1 MYRFIKKFCVGCL
14 LFGLMTATAS
24 AAETIV
30 AEGNKIGYDY
40 GNNKISITDKSNVGA
55 DKQQLTVLLVKGDV
69 SDSSQITEENI
80 YYVDQTE
87 GDSFNVFQ
95 NLGVKGGHLKPGKYT
110 MIAGGNK
117 ITSDQMFKNTVI
129 IGNVNATSVTED
141 LPGATFYKNHDTAM
155 VAYDGKYAYATIS
168 DFDTF
173 NIDRSGWLLQF
184 IDSDGTVY
192 QLVKYVSDLNYV
204 DVPNIK
210 NATTSVGLQING
222 ITGGKKDF
230 VAIPFTIKAATDK

>member
-24 AAETIV
+24 AAETIE

-69 SDSSQITEENI
+69 SDSSQITGDDI

-95 NLGVKGGHLKPGKYT
+95 NLGVKGGHLEPGKYT

-129 IGNVNATSVTED
+129 IGNVNATSVTEA

-173 NIDRSGWLLQF
+173 NIKSSGWLLQY
-184 IDSDGTVY
+184 IGSDGKVY
-192 QLVKYVSDLNYV
+192 QLVKNVSDLNSV
-204 DVPNIK
+204 DVPNID
-210 NATTSVGLQING
+210 ATTSVGLQING
-222 ITGGKKDF
+222 ITVDKKDF
-230 VAIPFTIKAATDK
+230 VAIPFTKAAN

>member
-69 SDSSQITEENI
+69 LDSSQITEENI

-87 GDSFNVFQ
+87 GDSFKVFQ
-95 NLGVKGGHLKPGKYT
+95 NLGVKGGHLEPGKYT

-117 ITSDQMFKNTVI
+117 ITSDQIFKNTVI
-129 IGNVNATSVTED
+129 IGNVNAESVTED
-141 LPGATFYKNHDTAM
+141 LLPGATFYKNHDTAM

-184 IDSDGTVY
+184 IGSDGTVY

-222 ITGGKKDF
+222 ITEGK
-230 VAIPFTIKAATDK
+230 

>member
-1 MYRFIKKFCVGCL
+1 MYRFIKKFFVGCL

-24 AAETIV
+24 AAETIE

-55 DKQQLTVLLVKGDV
+55 DKQQLTVLLVKGDIL
-69 SDSSQITEENI
+69 DSSQITGEDI

-95 NLGVKGGHLKPGKYT
+95 NLGVKGGHLEPGKYT

-129 IGNVNATSVTED
+129 IGNVNAESVTAA

-155 VAYDGKYAYATIS
+155 VPYDGKYAYATIS

-173 NIDRSGWLLQF
+173 NTDNSGWLLQY
-184 IDSDGTVY
+184 IGSDGKVY
-192 QLVKYVSDLNYV
+192 QLVKNVSDLKPV
-204 DVPNIK
+204 DVPNI

-222 ITGGKKDF
+222 ITVDKKDF
-230 VAIPFTIKAATDK
+230 VAIPFTIKAAN

>member
-24 AAETIV
+24 AAETIE

-69 SDSSQITEENI
+69 LDSSQITGDDI

-95 NLGVKGGHLKPGKYT
+95 NLGVKGGHLEPGKYT

-129 IGNVNATSVTED
+129 IGNVNATSVTAA
-141 LPGATFYKNHDTAM
+141 LPDATFYKNHDTAM

-173 NIDRSGWLLQF
+173 NINNSGWLLQY
-184 IDSDGTVY
+184 IGSDGKVY
-192 QLVKYVSDLNYV
+192 QLVKNVSDLNSV
-204 DVPNIK
+204 DVPNI

-222 ITGGKKDF
+222 ITDDKKDF
-230 VAIPFTIKAATDK
+230 VAIPFTKAAN

>member
-87 GDSFNVFQ
+87 GDSFKVFQ
-95 NLGVKGGHLKPGKYT
+95 NLGVKGGHLEPGKYT

-129 IGNVNATSVTED
+129 IGNVNAELVTEA

-173 NIDRSGWLLQF
+173 NIYNSGWLLQF

-222 ITGGKKDF
+222 ITGDKKDF
-230 VAIPFTIKAATDK
+230 VAIPFTKAATDK